1 MEKIRK
7 YTLLTTLCVILII
20 PIFFGIYIEYLY
32 VRNLNLFVILILLF
46 SMLMLLLIGKLIG
59 IYGYDNESIEKMRKH
74 DVIEALINKTNKL
87 RLWLF
92 FPIIMV
98 IEELIFRYYCIGF
111 LINQID
117 LDVISAIVISSLIF
131 SLFHI
136 HLWFSYKNFRILLIN
151 LSYSFLLGLFNGYIF
166 ITLGLFP
173 CIGIH
178 YALAILLYYEIY
190 RKNFK
195 NKILK

>member
-7 YTLLTTLCVILII
+7 YTILTTLCVILII
-20 PIFFGIYIEYLY
+20 PIFFGIYSEYLY
-32 VRNLNLFVILILLF
+32 ARNLNLFVILILLL

-92 FPIIMV
+92 FPIIIV

-111 LINQID
+111 LINQVD
-117 LDVISAIVISSLIF
+117 VDVIMAILISSLVF

-136 HLWFSYKNFRILLIN
+136 HIWFSFKNLRILLIN
-151 LSYSFLLGLFNGYIF
+151 LSYSFLIGLFNGYTF

-173 CIGIH
+173 CIGFH
-178 YALAILLYYEIY
+178 YALAILLYYDIY

-195 NKILK
+195 PAN

>member
-7 YTLLTTLCVILII
+7 YTILTTLCIILII
-20 PIFFGIYIEYLY
+20 PIFFGIYSEYLY
-32 VRNLNLFVILILLF
+32 VRKLNLFVILILLF
-46 SMLMLLLIGKLIG
+46 GMLMLLLIGKLIG
-59 IYGYDNESIEKMRKH
+59 IYGYDNESIENMRKH

-111 LINQID
+111 LINQVD
-117 LDVISAIVISSLIF
+117 VDVIMAIIISSLVF

-136 HLWFSYKNFRILLIN
+136 HILL
-151 LSYSFLLGLFNGYIF
+151 LSV
-166 ITLGLFP
+166 
-173 CIGIH
+173 
-178 YALAILLYYEIY
+178 IL
-190 RKNFK
+190 R
-195 NKILK
+195 

>member
-7 YTLLTTLCVILII
+7 YTILTTLCIILII
-20 PIFFGIYIEYLY
+20 PIFFGIYSEYLY
-32 VRNLNLFVILILLF
+32 VRKLNLFVILILLLG
-46 SMLMLLLIGKLIG
+46 MLMLLLIGKLIG
-59 IYGYDNESIEKMRKH
+59 IYGYDNESIENMRKH

-111 LINQID
+111 LINQVD
-117 LDVISAIVISSLIF
+117 VDVIMAIIISSLVF

-136 HLWFSYKNFRILLIN
+136 HIWFSFKNLRILLIN
-151 LSYSFLLGLFNGYIF
+151 LGYSFLIGLFNGYTF

-178 YALAILLYYEIY
+178 YALAIYLYYIIY
-190 RKNFK
+190 RKYFK
-195 NKILK
+195 KAN